1 MNTERPICILIA
13 ALGGQGGG
21 VLSDWLTSAARK
33 EGLAAQATSIP
44 GVAQRTGATT
54 YYFEVYPD
62 PDPPAR
68 PVFSIYPAPGAVDL
82 LVSFEPTEVAR
93 ALSGGFIGPETTV
106 ITAGER
112 IYSTAEK
119 IRPGD
124 NTMAA
129 EPILKALHDSAARL
143 RVIDMQGTAMK
154 HGCHPNAVMFGAMAA
169 SGILPFSVRHC
180 REAVAGS
187 GIQTE
192 RNLAGFD
199 AGMAMPE
206 ATNIGKHRTFL
217 QTPPFF
223 AERVAALPET
233 VQPMAGHALA
243 HLCDYQNRLYGDL
256 YLRRLERIVA
266 RDSSERHYQLSK
278 NVSRRLGAWMAFED
292 VIRVA
297 QLKTRPERLERIRAE
312 LGIGKE
318 IPLEV
323 YDYLKPGREELIGLL
338 PGRGGTLP
346 VAGDPPASG
355 LALKL
360 KTSSAPG
367 WAIMRFLAALK
378 FWRPFSAR
386 YRREQQMIDHWLEAA
401 GEAAGRDYDL
411 ACRIAELAV
420 WARGYGAVRS
430 RGFTELAKILDRC
443 MQAGNNRSLT
453 EEVEASL
460 QAARA
465 ADC

>member
-1 MNTERPICILIA
+1 MNTERPVCVLIA

-21 VLSDWLTSAARK
+21 VLSDWLTSAARM

-54 YYFEVYPD
+54 YYFEVYPN

-82 LVSFEPTEVAR
+82 QVSFEPTEAAR

-106 ITAGER
+106 ITAQER

-124 NTMAA
+124 GTMAA
-129 EPILKALHDSAARL
+129 EPILKALRDSAAHL
-143 RVIDMQGTAMK
+143 RVIDMQGTARQK
-154 HGCHPNAVMFGAMAA
+154 GCHPNAVMFGAMAA
-169 SGILPFSVRHC
+169 SGILPFSAESC
-180 REAVAGS
+180 RRAVAAS
-187 GIQTE
+187 AVAAE

-206 ATNIGKHRTFL
+206 ASGDEEHRTFL
-217 QTPPFF
+217 QAPPSFT
-223 AERVAALPET
+223 ARVAALPET

-243 HLCDYQNRLYGDL
+243 HLCDYQNKAYGDL
-256 YLRRLERIVA
+256 YLRRLERIIA
-266 RDSSERHYQLSK
+266 RDDAALGHRLSR
-278 NVSRRLGAWMAFED
+278 NVARRLGAWMAFED

-297 QLKTRPERLERIRAE
+297 QLKTRPGRLTRIRAE
-312 LGIGKE
+312 LGVGE
-318 IPLEV
+318 DVPLEV
-323 YDYLKPGREELIGLL
+323 HDYLKPGREELAGLL
-338 PGRGGTLP
+338 PGRGDAPLATSNP
-346 VAGDPPASG
+346 STPG

-360 KTSSAPG
+360 KTSAAPG
-367 WAIMRFLAALK
+367 WAMMRLLATLK

-386 YRREQQMIDHWLEAA
+386 YRREQQMIEHWLEAT
-401 GEAAGRDYDL
+401 GEAAVRDYDL

-420 WARGYGAVRS
+420 WARGYGAVRN
-430 RGFTELAKILDRC
+430 RGFTELTNILDRC
-443 MQAGNNRSLT
+443 MQAGDNRPLA

-460 QAARA
+460 QAAHA